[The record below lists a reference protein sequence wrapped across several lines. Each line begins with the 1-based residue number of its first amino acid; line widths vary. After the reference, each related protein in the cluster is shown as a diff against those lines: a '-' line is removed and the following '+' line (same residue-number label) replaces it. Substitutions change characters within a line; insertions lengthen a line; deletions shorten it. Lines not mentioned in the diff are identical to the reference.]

1 MAHRM
6 QDRPTPEQLL
16 EAVAA
21 FLREQVVP
29 STRGPLAF
37 HARVAANALDIAR
50 REVALA
56 PAAEAR
62 ERALLVAL
70 LGADAPRDVAQL
82 NRLLCERIDADA
94 MDLRTPGLA
103 DAMWRITLDK
113 LAVDQPGYDTYQR
126 AIGQSLA
133 DQRESG

>member
-1 MAHRM
+1 M

-21 FLREQVVP
+21 FLRGQVVP

-50 REVALA
+50 REIALV
-56 PAAEAR
+56 PDAEAR

-70 LGADAPRDVAQL
+70 LGADAPRDAAQL

-103 DAMWRITLDK
+103 NALWRVTLDK

-126 AIGQSLA
+126 AIGQSPPIDGPA
-133 DQRESG
+133 S